1 MILDFQQSNPVQTQT
16 GNLAGDLAQ
25 VPLARA
31 SAWLVALLRSAM
43 DAIIIMDSQRRIVL
57 LNNEAE
63 RLFGLPAAQLLG
75 QSMDA
80 LLAGG
85 SRGRFRRAA
94 GNATSRQRLQL
105 DGIRGGVRFRFDA
118 SLCAASDGIDS
129 FVIASMQE
137 CAPLTLAGRRR
148 AMSSQQAYELEKR
161 RVSRELYDELCQRL
175 SVLKLDMDWLEKSLP
190 ADAKVS
196 PERISHMQALLD
208 SVILRTKSIAS
219 GLRPPLL
226 DDFGLLAA
234 VRWIAHAFEKRT
246 SIQCEVSS
254 NVAAMAAGEAVDSAV
269 YRVVQE
275 CLLNIER
282 HAQASHV
289 RITMQREGG
298 RLEVLVRDDGI
309 GMPSGCEYKPGCFGL
324 VAMQERI
331 YTLGGNIDI
340 HSKEQ
345 QGSEIH
351 VTIPIEPLA
360 ARMLQP

>member
-1 MILDFQQSNPVQTQT
+1 MMILDFHQSDPARAQAEA
-16 GNLAGDLAQ
+16 LAGDLAQ
-25 VPLARA
+25 VPPARA

-43 DAIIIMDSQRRIVL
+43 EAVVIMDSQHQIML
-57 LNNEAE
+57 LNTEAE
-63 RLFGLPAAQLLG
+63 RLFGRPSTQLLG
-75 QSMDA
+75 QPLDT
-80 LLAGG
+80 LLAAG

-105 DGIRGGVRFRFDA
+105 DGLRAGCRFRFDA
-118 SLCAASDGIDS
+118 SLCTVSEGIDT

-137 CAPLTLAGRRR
+137 CASLTPAGRRR

-175 SVLKLDMDWLEKSLP
+175 SVLKLDMDWLEKTLP
-190 ADAKVS
+190 DNAKVS

-234 VRWIAHAFEKRT
+234 VRWIAQAFEKRT
-246 SIQCEVSS
+246 AILCKVIS
-254 NVAAMAAGEAVDSAV
+254 NVDAITAGEAVDSAI

-282 HAQASHV
+282 HARASRV
-289 RITMQREGG
+289 LISMQREGS
-298 RLEVLVRDDGI
+298 RLEVLVHDNGI
-309 GMPSGCEYKPGCFGL
+309 GMPSGSEYKPGCFGL

-340 HSKEQ
+340 VSKEQ

-351 VTIPIEPLA
+351 VTVPIEPLA
-360 ARMLQP
+360 TKLS